1 MSRQFA
7 EYPESVETMDICL
20 GELVSQVALYKTERA
35 AYAKA
40 RRNTRNPNYMATLE
54 PLYRTYLD
62 RIPLL
67 KEAHAEYKTAFRN
80 LRQCKQL

>member
-1 MSRQFA
+1 MPRLFT

-20 GELVSQVALYKTERA
+20 GELVSQVELYKADRA

-40 RRNTRNPNYMATLE
+40 RRNIHDPNYMAVLD
-54 PLYRTYLD
+54 PLYLAYLT
-62 RIPLL
+62 RVASL